1 MKTIGHEIV
10 EQMLSESPVKTI
22 LVVYPGRFQPM
33 GQHHAAVYK
42 KLASKFGKSNTFVVT
57 SDKVAL
63 PKSPLNFKEKYSVMK
78 KHGVTNVVQVKNPYQ
93 AQELTSKYDP
103 ETTALLFAVGAKDMK
118 ENPRFKIG
126 FKKNGEPS
134 YFQDYEDNKS
144 TLQPFTQH
152 GYLVVAPH
160 VDINIS
166 GFGEMSGTT
175 LRQVLATADAE
186 TFKDVMGFFDPKIY
200 NMLQT

>member
-1 MKTIGHEIV
+1 MKTLGHDII

-42 KLASKFGKSNTFVVT
+42 KLASKYGKANTFVVT
-57 SDKVAL
+57 SDKVTL

-78 KHGVTNVVQVKNPYQ
+78 KHGVTNVIQVKNPYQ

-126 FKKNGEPS
+126 FKKNGDPS
-134 YFQDYEDNKS
+134 YFQNYEDNKS
-144 TLQPFTQH
+144 NLLPFTKH

-160 VDINIS
+160 VDIQIP

-175 LRQVLATADAE
+175 LRQVLATADPE
-186 TFKDVMGFFDPKIY
+186 VFKDVMGF
-200 NMLQT
+200 

>member
-1 MKTIGHEIV
+1 MKTLGHEII
-10 EQMLSESPVKTI
+10 EMALTESPVKTI
-22 LVVYPGRFQPM
+22 IVVYPGRFQPM

-42 KLASKFGKSNTFVVT
+42 KLASKFGKSNTYVVT
-57 SDKVAL
+57 SDVVKL

-126 FKKNGEPS
+126 FKRMV
-134 YFQDYEDNKS
+134 
-144 TLQPFTQH
+144 TLVIFKTMK
-152 GYLVVAPH
+152 
-160 VDINIS
+160 IIS
-166 GFGEMSGTT
+166 
-175 LRQVLATADAE
+175 LH
-186 TFKDVMGFFDPKIY
+186 Y
-200 NMLQT
+200 NHSQNMVI